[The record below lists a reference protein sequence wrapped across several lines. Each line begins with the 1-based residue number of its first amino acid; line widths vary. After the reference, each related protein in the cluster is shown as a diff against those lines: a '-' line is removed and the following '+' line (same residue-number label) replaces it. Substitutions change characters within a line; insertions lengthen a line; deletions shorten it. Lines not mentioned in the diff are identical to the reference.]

1 MGSKK
6 KRTRSA
12 GAARTLKGN
21 RAITLT
27 APEIS
32 RRVEPAELPYRSTLA
47 NSNKEIAWYTGRLL
61 SESRFKAI
69 QNDDNDNI
77 LNDAVPTTTKE

>member
-1 MGSKK
+1 VRTQDWRICSRTRPKTQQTPGIKDNNYLSAPMGSKK

-47 NSNKEIAWYTGRLL
+47 NSNKEIA
-61 SESRFKAI
+61 
-69 QNDDNDNI
+69 
-77 LNDAVPTTTKE
+77 